1 MSAPNLIFGNT
12 LAPNSVEIFLNDLFS
27 TTIANYSRTL
37 TDTIT
42 ATNALLMQILRSK
55 NYKSEEG
62 GTFITENLMY
72 GLTPADTYSGY
83 DTLSTMPTDGITQ
96 VMFDWAQIA
105 APISYDMTSIRKN
118 MGSQSKLVDLVQA
131 KITQGE
137 EGLKESFAQQ
147 MMFGNKNNGGLISDL
162 YIGTSGSAGLNPLPR
177 LVAYNSTAW
186 SVGGLDPSI
195 STNAW
200 WKNKSFTSTATT
212 YRGLLN
218 EMQHAYNTCALGSG
232 GPPDIILCDQ
242 VTYELFCSAYF
253 NVFSKAP
260 DNAKNEWPFEA
271 KRFMSA
277 DIIMDDKVPDVAN
290 GLIPT
295 LTGGQGD
302 STTLTNGTMYFLNS
316 KYFRLRY
323 MTGMDFTMLKDE
335 NGKTFKKPIAG
346 DSRVGHM
353 AWMGNLTVN
362 RRNKHGV
369 LGAIARSYSS

>member
-1 MSAPNLIFGNT
+1 MAAPNLIFGNPSS
-12 LAPNSVEIFLNDLFS
+12 PNSVEIFLNDLFS

-42 ATNALLMQILRSK
+42 STNALLMQILRSK
-55 NYKSEEG
+55 NYKSEDG

-72 GLTPADTYSGY
+72 ALAPADTYSGY
-83 DTLSTMPTDGITQ
+83 DTLSTLPTDGLTQ
-96 VMFDWAQIA
+96 AMFDWSQVATPIA
-105 APISYDMTSIRKN
+105 YDMTSIRKN
-118 MGSQSKLVDLVQA
+118 MGSQSKLIDLVQA

-137 EGLKESFAQQ
+137 EGLKEAFSQYL
-147 MMFGNKNNGGLISDL
+147 MFGNKLNGGNL
-162 YIGTSGSAGLNPLPR
+162 YDPFVGSTGALGLNPLPR
-177 LVAYNSTAW
+177 MVAYNTNAF
-186 SVGGLDPSI
+186 SVGGLDPNVQ
-195 STNAW
+195 TW
-200 WKNKSFTSTATT
+200 WRNKSFTSTATT
-212 YRGLLN
+212 YRGFLN

-271 KRFMSA
+271 KRFMNA

-290 GLIPT
+290 SIIPT

-302 STTLTNGTMYFLNS
+302 STSLTAGTMYFLNS

-323 MTGMDFTMLKDE
+323 MNGMDFTMLKDE

-369 LGAIARSYSS
+369 MGAIARSFAS